1 MAKRYFWLKLQ
12 DNFFNQKEIKML
24 RKVSGGDTFTII
36 YLKLLLVSL
45 KNDGKIYYDGIANN
59 MVEEIALDI
68 DEDIENVQITFNFL
82 QQKGLIIFNSDD
94 EIEMGNVHEM
104 IGSESSSA
112 SRVRKHRTKK
122 ALQSNKEVTSEK
134 QISNGSETLSNTE
147 KSREEKS
154 RERVREETDEK
165 NQEAAAVEINQY
177 YEKNGFGSITDKTKR
192 DFFEWIND
200 FVDIGSTVDE
210 AKEMI
215 IHALDI
221 GIDNNVRKYN
231 YVNSILKDWENHRY
245 VNLEQVEAEDKRSK
259 SNARKRLEN
268 SGSSEYDDLF

>member
-82 QQKGLIIFNSDD
+82 QQKRLIIFNSDD

-104 IGSESSSA
+104 IGSESASA

-122 ALQSNKEVTSEK
+122 ALQSNEEVTSEK

-245 VNLEQVEAEDKRSK
+245 VNLEQVEAEDKRNQK
-259 SNARKRLEN
+259 DNQKLNN
-268 SGSSEYDDLF
+268 SSDSEYDNLF